1 MSVSDIV
8 LAQIGY
14 GYWGPNLARCFTELQ
29 GTRLKYVCDTNR
41 ENLAE
46 AGRRCP
52 GVELT
57 ETVETVMDDEEVK
70 ALVIAAPAATH
81 SHLARRA
88 LLSGKHV
95 FIEKPMSLDLSEG
108 RELVD
113 IARAG
118 RLVLFVGHVFLYH
131 PAVRFIREY
140 LASGEAGDI
149 LYMYSSRLNLGRLRR
164 DENCMWSLAPHD
176 ISIMLYLVGE
186 TPESVIAQGGS
197 YLRQGLEDVVFLT
210 LYFPRRIV
218 GNIHV
223 SWLDPRKV
231 RTTTVVGSQQMIVFD
246 DMSPDKKVKVFDSK
260 VYPVTGSEVM
270 GFGDELR
277 IHFGEQTAPPILME
291 EPLLLEC
298 AEFRDSILSGSEPL
312 TDGRQGLAVLGVLDA
327 AGKSLVEGSCRVEV
341 EKV

>member
-1 MSVSDIV
+1 LSVPDIV
-8 LAQIGY
+8 LGQIGY
-14 GYWGPNLARCFTELQ
+14 GYWGPNLARCFMELQ
-29 GTRLKYVCDTNR
+29 GARLKYICDTDS

-57 ETVETVMDDEEVK
+57 QATEAVMEDEEVE

-81 SHLARRA
+81 NRLAREA
-88 LLSGKHV
+88 LLAGKHV
-95 FIEKPMSLDLSEG
+95 FVEKPMSLDLGEG
-108 RELVD
+108 SELVD
-113 IARAG
+113 IARAAG
-118 RLVLFVGHVFLYH
+118 LVLFVGHVFLYH

-140 LASGEAGDI
+140 LASGEAGDV

-186 TPESVIAQGGS
+186 EPDSVIAQGGA

-210 LYFPRRIV
+210 LHFPRGIL

-231 RTTTVVGSQQMIVFD
+231 RTTTIVGDRQMIVFD
-246 DMSPDKKVKVFDSK
+246 DMSPDQKVKVFDRK
-260 VYPVTGSEVM
+260 VYPVTRSEVM

-277 IHFGEQTAPPILME
+277 IHYGEETVPPVAME
-291 EPLLLEC
+291 EPLVLEC
-298 AEFRDSILSGSEPL
+298 TEFRDSILKGSQPL
-312 TDGRQGLAVLGVLDA
+312 TDGRQGLSVLRVLDA
-327 AGKSLVEGSCRVEV
+327 AGRSLAAEGVRVAV
-341 EKV
+341 KR